1 MGTPYEAL
9 QQDAYESYQV
19 TKAMNL
25 LRKIQIESEVK
36 HQFAKGEATQVHH
49 IFPKSQFPMIA
60 HYLENQIKLTA
71 TQHFTKAH
79 PSNNTQVIN
88 KDYQFICLIAKS
100 KTIEDSLKTIGE
112 KYYRKESFV
121 YVINIGLDAELS
133 MKLTFPEIRA
143 QLPLLYNFI

>member
-36 HQFAKGEATQVHH
+36 DQFANGEATQVHH
-49 IFPKSQFPMIA
+49 IFPKSQFPMIV
-60 HYLENQIKLTA
+60 HYLENLIKLTA
-71 TQHFTKAH
+71 TQHFTKVH

-88 KDYQFICLIAKS
+88 KDYQFLCLIAK
-100 KTIEDSLKTIGE
+100 
-112 KYYRKESFV
+112 
-121 YVINIGLDAELS
+121 
-133 MKLTFPEIRA
+133 
-143 QLPLLYNFI
+143 